1 MGFYYQDQPPKR
13 PHWLARHTPGPV
25 KRFLNDT
32 HEVVI
37 ITRVVFGL
45 LLPVLGVVLA
55 FVGVF
60 MGLIW
65 LLNACSK

>member
-1 MGFYYQDQPPKR
+1 MGYYYQNQPPKR
-13 PHWLARHTPGPV
+13 PHWLARFTPGPV
-25 KRFLNDT
+25 KRFLSAA

-45 LLPVLGVVLA
+45 LLPVLGVMFA
-55 FVGVF
+55 FIAVF

-65 LLNACSK
+65 LMSVCAR